1 MEGGDW
7 AGKEM
12 EVMGGGQNQV
22 WGGTREITKN
32 NNYNKE
38 LKRKRMFLN
47 QTVVVP
53 NLIPTLERQRQED
66 L

>member
-1 MEGGDW
+1 VSAE
-7 AGKEM
+7 EM
-12 EVMGGGQNQV
+12 KTSLFCSPDTESG
-22 WGGTREITKN
+22 N

-53 NLIPTLERQRQED
+53 NLIPTLERQSQED